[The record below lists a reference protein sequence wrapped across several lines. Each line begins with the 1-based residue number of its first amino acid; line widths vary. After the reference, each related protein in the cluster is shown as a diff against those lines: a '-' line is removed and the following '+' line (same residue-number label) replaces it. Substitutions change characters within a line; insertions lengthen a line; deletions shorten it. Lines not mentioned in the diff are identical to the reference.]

1 MFRKKIGFNNLFS
14 EFDSLF
20 DEFSSFNSPLL
31 VKGKKN
37 VESGDDEDG
46 SWTKES
52 FISDDGSYQI
62 TTIYRN
68 SNKNSEKP
76 TGELFELKKKLDSAV
91 EKQDYE
97 TAAKLRDKIKLVEGN
112 KEKIQDLE
120 VKLQE
125 TIKKQDFESAI
136 KYRDEI
142 KKLKS

>member
-1 MFRKKIGFNNLFS
+1 MFRKKITFNDLFS

-20 DEFSSFNSPLL
+20 NDFNTLSSPYLL
-31 VKGKKN
+31 KGKKN
-37 VESGDDEDG
+37 VESGTDEDG

-52 FISDDGSYQI
+52 FISEDGSYQI
-62 TTIYRN
+62 TTVYKTT
-68 SNKNSEKP
+68 NKSSVKPSSEV
-76 TGELFELKKKLDSAV
+76 LDLKKQLDSAV

-97 TAAKLRDKIKLVEGN
+97 TAAKLRDKIKLVEQN

-120 VKLQE
+120 SKLQE